1 MRSKD
6 IYKQLVPGI
15 FVGFLLGFVI
25 NFLAGVNTVN
35 PVPNMIGIV
44 LSCTVPVALNGVIIL
59 MGTAKFLDRKL
70 SVGEAFKRNSVYI
83 LLGTF
88 IGFFYMVGM
97 LNCGVDLTQVN
108 EMTNT
113 INNALLGVAVST
125 VLGYFTIKDYAEDV
139 KYTRRDKK
147 KK

>member
-6 IYKQLVPGI
+6 IFKQLFPGMI
-15 FVGFLLGFVI
+15 VGFILGFVI
-25 NFLAGVNTVN
+25 NFVAGVDTVN

-44 LSCTVPVALNGVIIL
+44 LSCTVPVTLNGIIIL
-59 MGTAKFLDRKL
+59 MGTAKHLDRKL
-70 SVGEAFKRNSVYI
+70 SIGEAFKRNLGYI
-83 LLGTF
+83 FLGTV
-88 IGFFYMVGM
+88 IGLFYMVGM
-97 LNCGVDLTQVN
+97 LNSGVELTQVN

-113 INNALLGVAVST
+113 ITNALLGVVVST
-125 VLGYFTIKDYAEDV
+125 LLGYFTIKEYAEDV